1 MRTRTVGRGGQRSTE
16 EERTEDQHALPTPPQ
31 SRKRDSSAFPTTRY
45 IPRPNPRPSMNIS
58 PPVLFFVLGA
68 IAALVKS
75 DLRVPRQVTKLLSL
89 YLLWAI
95 GFTGGVKIA
104 QSGLDRDAL
113 VAIVIGVAL
122 AAAMPLAIFALL
134 RRRLGVHDAAA
145 VAACYGSVSAVTFL
159 TAASI
164 LDDLGIAYGG
174 HMVAVMALME
184 SPAIV
189 VSILLLRKS
198 QPQETAEPQ
207 SPRAGWGMILH
218 EAFLNGPV
226 LLLLGS
232 LVIGLVTR
240 ERGFEA
246 FKPLCKDLFN
256 GVLVFFLLDLGLL
269 AARRLRTFLSRGL
282 ALVGYGIV
290 IPPVAAGIALAL
302 ARAGGLPLGDAV
314 LLAVLASSAS
324 YIAVPAAARIA
335 IPKAEPSV
343 YIGMALAVT
352 FPFNVI
358 LGIPLYLWAARLAW
372 GG

>member
-1 MRTRTVGRGGQRSTE
+1 MT
-16 EERTEDQHALPTPPQ
+16 
-31 SRKRDSSAFPTTRY
+31 
-45 IPRPNPRPSMNIS
+45 IS

-68 IAALVKS
+68 VAALVRS
-75 DLRVPRQVTKLLSL
+75 DLKVPKPVTKLLSL

-104 QSGLDRDAL
+104 KGGLDQDA
-113 VAIVIGVAL
+113 VWAIAIGMSF
-122 AAAMPLAIFALL
+122 AAAMPVVIFSLL
-134 RRRLGVHDAAA
+134 KRRLGPNDAAA

-159 TAASI
+159 TACSM
-164 LDDLGIAYGG
+164 LDAAGVSYGG

-189 VSILLLRKS
+189 VGILLLRRAQQAGPS
-198 QPQETAEPQ
+198 EP
-207 SPRAGWGMILH
+207 SAAPTNWGTMLH

-226 LLLLGS
+226 FLLLGS
-232 LVIGLVTR
+232 MVIGLVTR
-240 ERGFEA
+240 DWGYEA
-246 FKPLCKDLFN
+246 LRPLCKDLFN

-269 AARRLRTFLSRGL
+269 AARRLRGFLERGWT
-282 ALVGYGIV
+282 LVAYGV
-290 IPPVAAGIALAL
+290 LIPPIAAAAALASAKAAGLDV
-302 ARAGGLPLGDAV
+302 GDAV

-335 IPKAEPSV
+335 IPKAEPAV

-358 LGIPLYLWAARLAW
+358 AGIPLYLWAAQRLW

>member
-1 MRTRTVGRGGQRSTE
+1 MT
-16 EERTEDQHALPTPPQ
+16 
-31 SRKRDSSAFPTTRY
+31 
-45 IPRPNPRPSMNIS
+45 IS

-68 IAALVKS
+68 IAALVRS
-75 DLRVPRQVTKLLSL
+75 DLRVPKQVTKLLSL

-104 QSGLDRDAL
+104 KSGFDHEAL
-113 VAIVIGVAL
+113 VSIGIGVGL
-122 AAAMPLAIFALL
+122 AAAMPFAVFTLL
-134 RRRLGVHDAAA
+134 RRRLGIHDAAA
-145 VAACYGSVSAVTFL
+145 VAAAYGSVSAVTFL
-159 TAASI
+159 TASSI
-164 LDDLGIAYGG
+164 LDAAGIEYGG

-189 VSILLLRKS
+189 VSILLLRKA
-198 QPQETAEPQ
+198 QERDAGEVA
-207 SPRAGWGMILH
+207 PRVGWGTILH

-232 LVIGLVTR
+232 LMIGLVTR

-246 FKPLCKDLFN
+246 FKPLCKDLFS

-269 AARRLRTFLSRGL
+269 AARRLRSFLARGWSLVAFGL
-282 ALVGYGIV
+282 A
-290 IPPVAAGIALAL
+290 IPPVAAALALAL

-352 FPFNVI
+352 FPFNVVV
-358 LGIPLYLWAARLAW
+358 GIPLYLSVARSIW
-372 GG
+372 GDA

>member
-1 MRTRTVGRGGQRSTE
+1 
-16 EERTEDQHALPTPPQ
+16 
-31 SRKRDSSAFPTTRY
+31 
-45 IPRPNPRPSMNIS
+45 MNIS

-68 IAALVKS
+68 IAALVRS
-75 DLRVPRQVTKLLSL
+75 DLRVPRAVTKLLSL

-104 QSGLDRDAL
+104 ASGFDRDAM
-113 VAIVIGVAL
+113 VAIALGVSL
-122 AAAMPLAIFALL
+122 AATMPLALFSLL
-134 RRRLGVHDAAA
+134 RLKLSVHDAAA

-159 TAASI
+159 TASSI
-164 LDDLGIAYGG
+164 LDDAGIDYGG

-189 VSILLLRKS
+189 VSILLLRKA
-198 QPQETAEPQ
+198 QEKDAGVEAA
-207 SPRAGWGMILH
+207 PRVGWGTILH

-269 AARRLRTFLSRGL
+269 AARRLRSFLSRGWSLVAFGL
-282 ALVGYGIV
+282 A
-290 IPPVAAGIALAL
+290 IPPVAAAIALGL

-352 FPFNVI
+352 FPFNVVI
-358 LGIPLYLWAARLAW
+358 GIPLYLSVAQSIW
-372 GG
+372 GGG

>member
-1 MRTRTVGRGGQRSTE
+1 MS
-16 EERTEDQHALPTPPQ
+16 
-31 SRKRDSSAFPTTRY
+31 
-45 IPRPNPRPSMNIS
+45 IS
-58 PPVLFFVLGA
+58 PPVLFFVLGMV
-68 IAALVKS
+68 AALVRSGLRIPKS
-75 DLRVPRQVTKLLSL
+75 ISKLLSL

-104 QSGLDRDAL
+104 QSGLDQQAML
-113 VAIVIGVAL
+113 AIAIGLGL
-122 AAAMPLAIFALL
+122 AATMPLAIFAVL
-134 RRRLGVHDAAA
+134 RRRIGIHDAAA
-145 VAACYGSVSAVTFL
+145 AAAAFGSVSAVTFL

-164 LDDLGIAYGG
+164 LDEQAIPYGG

-189 VSILLLRKS
+189 VAVILLRR
-198 QPQETAEPQ
+198 AERGEASALPGHANAGAI
-207 SPRAGWGMILH
+207 SSGGWGRLLH

-269 AARRLRTFLSRGL
+269 AARRLRNFLSRGWFLIGFGL
-282 ALVGYGIV
+282 AM
-290 IPPVAAGIALAL
+290 PPVGAAIALTL
-302 ARAGGLPLGDAV
+302 AHLAGLALGDAV
-314 LLAVLASSAS
+314 LLAVLAGSAS

-335 IPKAEPSV
+335 IPKADPSI
-343 YIGMALAVT
+343 YIGLSLAVT
-352 FPFNVI
+352 FPFNVVV
-358 LGIPLYLWAARLAW
+358 GIPLYLAAAKFVW
-372 GG
+372 GE

>member
-1 MRTRTVGRGGQRSTE
+1 MS
-16 EERTEDQHALPTPPQ
+16 
-31 SRKRDSSAFPTTRY
+31 
-45 IPRPNPRPSMNIS
+45 IS
-58 PPVLFFVLGA
+58 PPVLFFVLGMV
-68 IAALVKS
+68 AALVRS
-75 DLRVPRQVTKLLSL
+75 GLRIPKAISKLLSL

-104 QSGLDRDAL
+104 QSGLDQQAL
-113 VAIVIGVAL
+113 LAILIGLVF
-122 AAAMPLAIFALL
+122 AAATPLVVFAIM
-134 RRRLGVHDAAA
+134 RRRLGIHDAAA
-145 VAACYGSVSAVTFL
+145 TAAAFGSVSAVTFL

-164 LDDLGIAYGG
+164 LDQEGVPYGG

-189 VSILLLRKS
+189 VAVILLRR
-198 QPQETAEPQ
+198 AEH
-207 SPRAGWGMILH
+207 RADPSRESASRGGWGRLLH

-269 AARRLRTFLSRGL
+269 AARRLRNFLSRGWF
-282 ALVGYGIV
+282 LVGFGV
-290 IPPVAAGIALAL
+290 AMPPVAAAVALSLAYL
-302 ARAGGLPLGDAV
+302 ARLELGDAF
-314 LLAVLASSAS
+314 LLAVLAGSAS

-335 IPKAEPSV
+335 IPKADPSIH
-343 YIGMALAVT
+343 IGLSLAVT
-352 FPFNVI
+352 FPFNVVV
-358 LGIPLYLWAARLAW
+358 GIPLYLAAARWAW

>member
-1 MRTRTVGRGGQRSTE
+1 MS
-16 EERTEDQHALPTPPQ
+16 
-31 SRKRDSSAFPTTRY
+31 
-45 IPRPNPRPSMNIS
+45 IS

-68 IAALVKS
+68 IAALVRS

-104 QSGLDRDAL
+104 ASGFDRDAM
-113 VAIVIGVAL
+113 VAVLIGIGLSAT
-122 AAAMPLAIFALL
+122 MPLAVFALL
-134 RRRLGVHDAAA
+134 RRRLGVHDAVATAA
-145 VAACYGSVSAVTFL
+145 TYGSVSAVTFL
-159 TAASI
+159 TASSI
-164 LDDLGIAYGG
+164 LEDAGISYGG

-189 VSILLLRKS
+189 VSILLLRKA
-198 QPQETAEPQ
+198 QEQDATDTAA
-207 SPRAGWGMILH
+207 PRASWGTILH

-269 AARRLRTFLSRGL
+269 AARRLRSFLARGWS
-282 ALVGYGIV
+282 LVGYGLA
-290 IPPVAAGIALAL
+290 IPPVAAAVALAL
-302 ARAGGLPLGDAV
+302 ARACGLPMGDAV

-335 IPKAEPSV
+335 IPRAEPSI

-352 FPFNVI
+352 FPFNVVV
-358 LGIPLYLWAARLAW
+358 GIPLYLAAARRMW
-372 GG
+372 GE

>member
-1 MRTRTVGRGGQRSTE
+1 MS
-16 EERTEDQHALPTPPQ
+16 
-31 SRKRDSSAFPTTRY
+31 
-45 IPRPNPRPSMNIS
+45 IS
-58 PPVLFFVLGA
+58 PPVLFFVLGMV
-68 IAALVKS
+68 AALVRS
-75 DLRVPRQVTKLLSL
+75 GLRVPKAVTKLMSL

-104 QSGLDRDAL
+104 QSGLDQEAVL
-113 VAIVIGVAL
+113 AIAIGIAM
-122 AAAMPLAIFALL
+122 AAATPLVVFAAT
-134 RRRLGVHDAAA
+134 RHRLGIHDAAA
-145 VAACYGSVSAVTFL
+145 TAAAFGSVSAVTFM
-159 TAASI
+159 TASSV
-164 LDDLGIAYGG
+164 LDEQGVPYGG

-189 VSILLLRKS
+189 ISVILLRRAERDADA
-198 QPQETAEPQ
+198 PTAEG
-207 SPRAGWGMILH
+207 SRSGRRGWGTLLH

-269 AARRLRTFLSRGL
+269 AARRLRSFLSRGWF
-282 ALVGYGIV
+282 LVGFGLIA
-290 IPPVAAGIALAL
+290 PPILGGIALGL
-302 ARAGGLPLGDAV
+302 ARAAGLDLGDAV
-314 LLAVLASSAS
+314 LLAVLAASAS

-335 IPKAEPSV
+335 IPRADPSV
-343 YIGMALAVT
+343 YIGLALAVT
-352 FPFNVI
+352 FPFNVVV
-358 LGIPLYLWAARLAW
+358 GIPLYLSAARLLW

>member
-1 MRTRTVGRGGQRSTE
+1 MT
-16 EERTEDQHALPTPPQ
+16 
-31 SRKRDSSAFPTTRY
+31 
-45 IPRPNPRPSMNIS
+45 IS

-68 IAALVKS
+68 AAALVRS
-75 DLRVPRQVTKLLSL
+75 DLRVPRPVTKLLSL

-104 QSGLDRDAL
+104 KSGLEQDAVL
-113 VAIVIGVAL
+113 AIAIGLGL
-122 AAAMPLAIFALL
+122 AATIPLAIFSLL
-134 RRRLGVHDAAA
+134 RKRLGVHDAAA

-159 TAASI
+159 TASSM
-164 LDDLGIAYGG
+164 LDAAGVPYGG

-189 VSILLLRKS
+189 VSILLLRRA
-198 QPQETAEPQ
+198 QQRE
-207 SPRAGWGMILH
+207 SPEASASPTHWGTILH

-226 LLLLGS
+226 FLLLGS
-232 LVIGLVTR
+232 LVIGLLTR
-240 ERGFEA
+240 EWGYEA
-246 FKPLCKDLFN
+246 LKPLCKDLFS

-269 AARRLRTFLSRGL
+269 AARRLRSFLARGWT
-282 ALVGYGIV
+282 LVLFGLL
-290 IPPVAAGIALAL
+290 IPPVAASIALSL
-302 ARAGGLPLGDAV
+302 ARVAGLNVGDAV

-335 IPKAEPSV
+335 IPKAEPAV

-358 LGIPLYLWAARLAW
+358 AGIPLYLWTAQRIW

>member
-1 MRTRTVGRGGQRSTE
+1 MS
-16 EERTEDQHALPTPPQ
+16 
-31 SRKRDSSAFPTTRY
+31 
-45 IPRPNPRPSMNIS
+45 IS
-58 PPVLFFVLGA
+58 PPVLFFVLGMV
-68 IAALVKS
+68 AALVRS
-75 DLRVPRQVTKLLSL
+75 GLRVPKAVTKLMSL

-104 QSGLDRDAL
+104 QSGLDQEAVL
-113 VAIVIGVAL
+113 AIAIGIAL
-122 AAAMPLAIFALL
+122 AAATPLVVFAAT
-134 RRRLGVHDAAA
+134 RHRLGIHDAAA
-145 VAACYGSVSAVTFL
+145 TAAAFGSVSAVTFM
-159 TAASI
+159 TASSV
-164 LDDLGIAYGG
+164 LDEQGVPYGG

-189 VSILLLRKS
+189 ISVILLRRAERDADA
-198 QPQETAEPQ
+198 PTAEG
-207 SPRAGWGMILH
+207 SRSGRRGWGTLLH

-269 AARRLRTFLSRGL
+269 AARRLRSFLSRGWF
-282 ALVGYGIV
+282 LVGFGLIA
-290 IPPVAAGIALAL
+290 PPILGGIALGL
-302 ARAGGLPLGDAV
+302 ARAAGLDLGDAV
-314 LLAVLASSAS
+314 LLAVLAASAS

-335 IPKAEPSV
+335 IPRADPSV
-343 YIGMALAVT
+343 YIGLALAVT
-352 FPFNVI
+352 FPFNVVV
-358 LGIPLYLWAARLAW
+358 GIPLYMSAARLLW

>member
-1 MRTRTVGRGGQRSTE
+1 
-16 EERTEDQHALPTPPQ
+16 
-31 SRKRDSSAFPTTRY
+31 
-45 IPRPNPRPSMNIS
+45 MNIS

-68 IAALVKS
+68 IAALVRS
-75 DLRVPRQVTKLLSL
+75 DLRVPRAVTKLLSL

-104 QSGLDRDAL
+104 ASGFDRDAM
-113 VAIVIGVAL
+113 VAIALGVSL
-122 AAAMPLAIFALL
+122 AATMPLALFGLL
-134 RRRLGVHDAAA
+134 RLKLGVHDAAA

-159 TAASI
+159 TASSI
-164 LDDLGIAYGG
+164 LDDAGIDYGG

-189 VSILLLRKS
+189 VSILLLRKA
-198 QPQETAEPQ
+198 QEKDASIEAA
-207 SPRAGWGMILH
+207 PRVGWGTILH

-269 AARRLRTFLSRGL
+269 AARRLRSFLSRGWSLVAFGL
-282 ALVGYGIV
+282 A
-290 IPPVAAGIALAL
+290 IPPVAAAIALGL
-302 ARAGGLPLGDAV
+302 ARVGGLPLGDAV

-335 IPKAEPSV
+335 IPKAEPAV

-352 FPFNVI
+352 FPFNVVV
-358 LGIPLYLWAARLAW
+358 GIPLYLSVAESIW
-372 GG
+372 GVG

>member
-1 MRTRTVGRGGQRSTE
+1 MS
-16 EERTEDQHALPTPPQ
+16 
-31 SRKRDSSAFPTTRY
+31 
-45 IPRPNPRPSMNIS
+45 IS
-58 PPVLFFVLGA
+58 PPVLFFVLGMV
-68 IAALVKS
+68 AALVRS
-75 DLRVPRQVTKLLSL
+75 GLRVPKAVTKLMSL

-104 QSGLDRDAL
+104 QSGLDQEAVL
-113 VAIVIGVAL
+113 AIVIGIAM
-122 AAAMPLAIFALL
+122 AAATPLVVFAAT
-134 RRRLGVHDAAA
+134 RHRLGIHDAAA
-145 VAACYGSVSAVTFL
+145 TAAAFGSVSAVTFM
-159 TAASI
+159 TAASV
-164 LDDLGIAYGG
+164 LDEQGVPYGG

-189 VSILLLRKS
+189 ISVILLRRAERDADA
-198 QPQETAEPQ
+198 PTADG
-207 SPRAGWGMILH
+207 SRSGRRGWGTLLH

-269 AARRLRTFLSRGL
+269 AARRLRSFLSRGWF
-282 ALVGYGIV
+282 LVGFGLIT
-290 IPPVAAGIALAL
+290 PPILGGIALGL
-302 ARAGGLPLGDAV
+302 ARAAGLDLGDGV
-314 LLAVLASSAS
+314 LLAVLSASAS

-335 IPKAEPSV
+335 IPRADPSV
-343 YIGMALAVT
+343 YIGLALAVT
-352 FPFNVI
+352 FPFNVVV
-358 LGIPLYLWAARLAW
+358 GIPLYLGAARLLW

>member
-1 MRTRTVGRGGQRSTE
+1 M
-16 EERTEDQHALPTPPQ
+16 DL
-31 SRKRDSSAFPTTRY
+31 SAV
-45 IPRPNPRPSMNIS
+45 SIS

-68 IAALVKS
+68 VAALVKS
-75 DLRVPRQVTKLLSL
+75 NLRVPRAVTKLMSL

-104 QSGLDRDAL
+104 QSGVTQDAV
-113 VAIVIGVAL
+113 VATTLGIALSAVMPFGV
-122 AAAMPLAIFALL
+122 FALL
-134 RRRLGVHDAAA
+134 RRKIGIHNAAA
-145 VAACYGSVSAVTFL
+145 AAACFGSVSAVTFL
-159 TAASI
+159 TASSM
-164 LDDLGIAYGG
+164 LDAAGVAYGG

-189 VSILLLRKS
+189 VSIILLRRAERAEAAAGSDQAK
-198 QPQETAEPQ
+198 QPM
-207 SPRAGWGMILH
+207 GWGHLLH

-269 AARRLRTFLSRGL
+269 AARRMKGFLGRGPF
-282 ALVGYGIV
+282 LVAFGLV
-290 IPPVAAGIALAL
+290 LPPIAAGVALAL
-302 ARAGGLPLGDAV
+302 ARVGGLGVGDAT
-314 LLAVLASSAS
+314 LLAVLAASAS

-335 IPKAEPSV
+335 IPKADPAV
-343 YIGMALAVT
+343 YVGLALAVT
-352 FPFNVI
+352 FPFNVVV
-358 LGIPLYLWAARLAW
+358 GIPLYLAVARAIW
-372 GG
+372 GS

>member
-1 MRTRTVGRGGQRSTE
+1 MT
-16 EERTEDQHALPTPPQ
+16 
-31 SRKRDSSAFPTTRY
+31 
-45 IPRPNPRPSMNIS
+45 IS

-68 IAALVKS
+68 VAALVKS

-104 QSGLDRDAL
+104 KSGFDHE
-113 VAIVIGVAL
+113 AIMSIAIGVSL
-122 AAAMPLAIFALL
+122 AATMPLAVFALL
-134 RRRLGVHDAAA
+134 RKRLGVHDAAA

-159 TAASI
+159 TASSI
-164 LDDLGIAYGG
+164 LDAAGIAYGG

-189 VSILLLRKS
+189 LSILLLRKA
-198 QPQETAEPQ
+198 QEKDAVEAGDAAA
-207 SPRAGWGMILH
+207 PRASWGTILH

-269 AARRLRTFLSRGL
+269 AARRLRNFIARGWS
-282 ALVGYGIV
+282 LVGYGLV
-290 IPPVAAGIALAL
+290 IPPIAAAVALAL
-302 ARAGGLPLGDAV
+302 ARVAGLGMGDAT

-352 FPFNVI
+352 FPFNVVV
-358 LGIPLYLWAARLAW
+358 GIPLYLSAAKTIW
-372 GG
+372 GE

>member
-1 MRTRTVGRGGQRSTE
+1 MS
-16 EERTEDQHALPTPPQ
+16 
-31 SRKRDSSAFPTTRY
+31 
-45 IPRPNPRPSMNIS
+45 IS
-58 PPVLFFVLGA
+58 PPVLFFVLGMV
-68 IAALVKS
+68 AALVRS
-75 DLRVPRQVTKLLSL
+75 GLRIPKAISKLLSL

-104 QSGLDRDAL
+104 QSGLDQQAML
-113 VAIVIGVAL
+113 AIAIGLGL
-122 AAAMPLAIFALL
+122 AAIMPLAVFAVL
-134 RRRLGVHDAAA
+134 RRRLGIHDAAA
-145 VAACYGSVSAVTFL
+145 AAAAFGSVSAVTFL

-164 LDDLGIAYGG
+164 LDEQGIPYGG

-189 VSILLLRKS
+189 AAVILLRRAERAEASALPGPGS
-198 QPQETAEPQ
+198 TAAA
-207 SPRAGWGMILH
+207 SSGGWGRLLH

-269 AARRLRTFLSRGL
+269 AARRLRNFLSRGWFL
-282 ALVGYGIV
+282 IAFGLTM
-290 IPPVAAGIALAL
+290 PPIGAAIALAL
-302 ARAGGLPLGDAV
+302 AHLAGLTLGDAV
-314 LLAVLASSAS
+314 LLAVLAASAS

-335 IPKAEPSV
+335 IPKAEPSI
-343 YIGMALAVT
+343 YIGLALAVT
-352 FPFNVI
+352 FPFNVVV
-358 LGIPLYLWAARLAW
+358 GIPLYLAAAKLVW
-372 GG
+372 GP